1 MERNAGSRWIRPA
14 TAALGVLAVVALAVP
29 PAEARVRVSIR
40 STPKPHL
47 SPSVP
52 KPRVPSHAPEAPKVH
67 LNTPSGR
74 PVSLSAP
81 STAPARRGFFG
92 RTWDWLLGRKPAPA
106 PAPQVAQAAPAAAPA
121 PAATTTA
128 NIMAPVPS
136 GRQSAGPGSPTVQ
149 DQEKQ
154 RAPGAGTNMS
164 MAVAVKQA
172 FGTREAEAA
181 QRNGAR
187 PAALASAAE
196 KPAPKPSGYILHLTN
211 GSRIP
216 VAQYEERGD
225 QVMVA
230 QQQGSYGLPKSQIA
244 RIEMREAE
252 PETAPT
258 GHGGR

>member
-29 PAEARVRVSIR
+29 PSEARVRVSIR
-40 STPKPHL
+40 STPKHHV

-52 KPRVPSHAPEAPKVH
+52 KPHVPEAPKVR

-81 STAPARRGFFG
+81 SAAPARRGFFG

-106 PAPQVAQAAPAAAPA
+106 PAAA
-121 PAATTTA
+121 TTA

-136 GRQSAGPGSPTVQ
+136 GCQSAGPGSPTAQ

-172 FGTREAEAA
+172 FGTREAGAA

-196 KPAPKPSGYILHLTN
+196 KPVPKPSGYILHLTN
-211 GSRIP
+211 GSRITVP
-216 VAQYEERGD
+216 HYEERGD

-230 QQQGSYGLPKSQIA
+230 QRQGSYGIPRSQVA
-244 RIEMREAE
+244 RIETQAAE
-252 PETAPT
+252 PEVAPT
-258 GHGGR
+258 GPGGR

>member
-1 MERNAGSRWIRPA
+1 MKRNAGSRWGRAAIG
-14 TAALGVLAVVALAVP
+14 ALGVLAVVALAVP

-40 STPKPHL
+40 SAPKPRV

-52 KPRVPSHAPEAPKVH
+52 RPHVPEAPKVR

-74 PVSLSAP
+74 PVSVSAP
-81 STAPARRGFFG
+81 SAAPAQRGVFG
-92 RTWDWLLGRKPAPA
+92 RFWDWLLGRKPAPA
-106 PAPQVAQAAPAAAPA
+106 PAPQVAQAAPAA
-121 PAATTTA
+121 TTTA
-128 NIMAPVPS
+128 NMMAPVPS
-136 GRQSAGPGSPTVQ
+136 GRQSAGPGSPTAQ

-187 PAALASAAE
+187 PVALTSAAA
-196 KPAPKPSGYILHLTN
+196 KPAPKPFGYILHLTN

-230 QQQGSYGLPKSQIA
+230 LQQGSYGLPKSQIA
-244 RIEMREAE
+244 RIETREAE